1 MNNVIFRPASPDDA
15 LEVAKLSIL
24 AAGGIFEFFIRRF
37 CERYFFRKFVA
48 LEVKKEQETYLIF
61 RQK

>member
-24 AAGGIFEFFIRRF
+24 AAGGIFEFLL
-37 CERYFFRKFVA
+37 EDFV
-48 LEVKKEQETYLIF
+48 
-61 RQK
+61 